1 MALNRFYLLSLITLV
16 IILGYLS
23 YQIFKPFLTPI
34 AWAIVLSL
42 VFYPLYAFSLKLL
55 RYRAIASLF
64 TLIVILIII
73 LGPFSYLSFLL
84 VKELGEITEYI
95 EKGRIKEFSKAL
107 EHPQVRAIIDRIVDL
122 LNISE
127 SQLNDAIISG
137 ITKIGKSLIEKIT
150 VGVGDALTVML
161 NFIFM
166 SFSIFFFLKDGTE
179 FLRRFRDYMPFSEEQ
194 KDRLTIQM
202 RDIIVSTI
210 YGGVIVAMVQGL
222 MGGIAYSLLG
232 IQAPVIWGIATAV
245 ASFVPLLGAFAIWGP
260 IASYL
265 FIQGTIV
272 KGLTL
277 VVVGVFGI
285 SLIDNILKPIIIGS
299 RTRMP
304 VLVIFFS
311 VLGGIKLFGLIGL
324 IMGPFV
330 LAVFVS
336 VIEIFRNIE
345 GQGSFNL

>member
-1 MALNRFYLLSLITLV
+1 MALNRFYLLSLLSLV
-16 IILGYLS
+16 ILLGYLS

-42 VFYPLYAFSLKLL
+42 VFYPLYAFSLKFLK
-55 RYRAIASLF
+55 YRSLASLF
-64 TLIVILIII
+64 TLLIILVII

-84 VKELGEITEYI
+84 VKELGDISEYI
-95 EKGRIKEFSKAL
+95 ETGRIKEISKIL
-107 EHPQVRAIIDRIVDL
+107 EHPQVRAIIDRIINL

-127 SQLNDAIISG
+127 SQINDAIVSG
-137 ITKIGKSLIEKIT
+137 ISKIGKTLIDKIT

-161 NFIFM
+161 NFVFM
-166 SFSIFFFLKDGTE
+166 FFSIFFLLKDGTD
-179 FLRRFRDYMPFSEEQ
+179 FLKRFRDYMPFSEEQ
-194 KDRLTIQM
+194 KDRLTTQM

-210 YGGVIVAMVQGL
+210 YGGVIVAIVQGVI
-222 MGGIAYSLLG
+222 GGITYSLLG
-232 IQAPVIWGIATAV
+232 IQAPVIWGVATAV

-260 IASYL
+260 IAGYL
-265 FIQGTIV
+265 FIQGAVIN
-272 KGLTL
+272 GLILT
-277 VVVGVFGI
+277 VVGIFGI

-304 VLVIFFS
+304 VLIIFFS

-330 LAVFVS
+330 LAVFIS

-345 GQGSFNL
+345 GQGGFNV

>member
-1 MALNRFYLLSLITLV
+1 MALNRFYLLSLLSLV
-16 IILGYLS
+16 ILLGYLS

-42 VFYPLYAFSLKLL
+42 VFYPLYAYLLKLL
-55 RYRAIASLF
+55 KYRSLASIL
-64 TLIVILIII
+64 TLLIILIII

-84 VKELGEITEYI
+84 VKELGEISEYV
-95 EKGRIKEFSKAL
+95 ETGRISEISKVL
-107 EHPQVRAIIDRIVDL
+107 EHPQVRTIINRIINL

-127 SQLNDAIISG
+127 SQLNDAIVSG
-137 ITKIGKSLIEKIT
+137 VSKIGKTLIEKIT
-150 VGVGDALTVML
+150 VGVGDALTVIL

-166 SFSIFFFLKDGTE
+166 SFSIFFILKDGTD
-179 FLRRFRDYMPFSEEQ
+179 FLKRFRDYMPFSEEQ
-194 KDRLTIQM
+194 KDRLTVQM

-210 YGGVIVAMVQGL
+210 YGGVIVAIIQGL
-222 MGGIAYSLLG
+222 IGGITYSLLG
-232 IQAPVIWGIATAV
+232 IQAPVIWGVATAV

-260 IASYL
+260 IAGYL
-265 FIQGTIV
+265 FIQGSIIN
-272 KGLTL
+272 GLILT
-277 VVVGVFGI
+277 VVGIFGI

-299 RTRMP
+299 RTKMP

-330 LAVFVS
+330 LAIFVS

-345 GQGSFNL
+345 GQGGYNM